1 MKYYAVFDI
10 GGSSVKH
17 ALMDEEGKIHAEGS
31 FRTPRTSLSELLTGM
46 AQVAEGYGKL
56 QKIEGIPVSAPGAV
70 NIRTGIIEGA
80 SALPYLH
87 GPDVRTMLEEMTG
100 KTCRFDNDANCAAL
114 AEGFNGA
121 CRDTANYIA
130 IVIGTGI
137 GGAVVIDRKL
147 VRGKHLHGGEFGFMI
162 MEDIYKEPIG
172 TTYSHNASTYAIVL
186 EAAKIMNV
194 DPDML
199 DGEKVFM
206 LAESG
211 DAEMGAL
218 IGRFYKRLA
227 VGIYN
232 LQYAIDPDKIV
243 VSGAVTKRSD
253 FFDRLNGVLGRMK
266 NELSRLHVQVEPC
279 FHKHNAN
286 LVGALYSYRQQL
298 GEA

>member
-1 MKYYAVFDI
+1 MRYYAVFDI
-10 GGSSVKH
+10 GGTSVKH
-17 ALMDEEGKIHAEGS
+17 ALMDEEGKIHSEGA
-31 FRTPRTSLSELLTGM
+31 FKTPKTSLSTLLSTM
-46 AQVAEGYGKL
+46 ADVAKGYGEL

-70 NIRTGIIEGA
+70 NIVTGIIEGA

-87 GPDVRTMLEEMTG
+87 GPDVRGILEGMTG

-121 CRDTANYIA
+121 CKDTDNYIA

-186 EAAKIMNV
+186 EAARIRNV
-194 DPDML
+194 DPETL
-199 DGEKVFM
+199 DGEKVFA
-206 LAESG
+206 LADQG
-211 DAEMGAL
+211 DAEMIAL
-218 IGRFYKRLA
+218 LGRFYRRLA

-232 LQYAIDPDKIV
+232 LQYAIDPDRIV
-243 VSGAVTKRSD
+243 VSGAVTRRAD
-253 FFDRLNGVLGRMK
+253 FFDRLNGVLGGMK
-266 NELSRLHVQVEPC
+266 NDLSKLHIQVEPC

-298 GEA
+298 GEV

>member
-1 MKYYAVFDI
+1 MRYYAVFDI
-10 GGSSVKH
+10 GGTSVKH
-17 ALMDEEGKIHAEGS
+17 ALMDEDGTIHREGS
-31 FRTPRTSLSELLTGM
+31 FRTPKTSLSVLLSSM
-46 AQVAEGYGKL
+46 SEVAEAYGKI
-56 QKIEGIPVSAPGAV
+56 QEIEGIPVSAPGAV

-87 GPDVRTMLEEMTG
+87 GPDVRSMLEEMTG
-100 KTCRFDNDANCAAL
+100 KTSRFDNDANCAAL

-121 CRDTANYIA
+121 CRDIANYLA

-162 MEDIYKEPIG
+162 MEDIYREPIG

-186 EAAKIMNV
+186 EAARIRNV
-194 DPDML
+194 DPDTL
-199 DGEKVFM
+199 DGETVFM

-211 DAEMGAL
+211 DAEMAAL
-218 IGRFYKRLA
+218 IGRFYRRLA

-243 VSGAVTKRSD
+243 VSGAVTKRPD
-253 FFDRLNGVLGRMK
+253 FFDRLNRVLGGMK
-266 NELSRLHVQVEPC
+266 SELSKLHVQVEPC
-279 FHKHNAN
+279 FHKNNAN

-298 GEA
+298 GET

>member
-1 MKYYAVFDI
+1 MRYYAVFDI
-10 GGSSVKH
+10 GGTSVKH
-17 ALMDEEGKIHAEGS
+17 ALMDEEGKIHSEGS
-31 FRTPRTSLSELLTGM
+31 FKTPKTSLPELLSTM
-46 AQVAEGYGKL
+46 AEVANTYGKL
-56 QKIEGIPVSAPGAV
+56 QEIEGIPVSAPGAV

-87 GPDVRTMLEEMTG
+87 GPDVREILEGMTG

-121 CRDTANYIA
+121 CRDTDNYIA

-162 MEDIYKEPIG
+162 MEDIYRDPIG

-186 EAAKIMNV
+186 EAARIRNV
-194 DPDML
+194 DPDTL
-199 DGEKVFM
+199 DGEKVFA
-206 LAESG
+206 LSEEG
-211 DAEMGAL
+211 DADMAAL
-218 IGRFYKRLA
+218 IRRFYKRLA

-232 LQYAIDPDKIV
+232 LQYAIDPDRFVI
-243 VSGAVTKRSD
+243 SGAVTRRED
-253 FFDRLNGVLGRMK
+253 FFDRLNSVLGGMK
-266 NELSRLHVQVEPC
+266 NDLSKIHVQVEPC
-279 FHKHNAN
+279 FHKNNAN

-298 GEA
+298 GEV